1 MKRDDDFIREL
12 LFEIEASD
20 DPYLIADL
28 VLSPSTEDLK
38 RHMHAKW
45 LSDAGLLLEEND
57 GVFRITNQ
65 GHDYLAAIRDDGI
78 WKKTK
83 AAASSAGGVGL
94 GVMRDIAVAYVKQE
108 LSARLG
114 LQI

>member
-12 LFEIEASD
+12 LFEIEAAD
-20 DPYLIADL
+20 NPYLIACL
-28 VLSPSTEDLK
+28 LLNPSAEDLK

-45 LSDAGLLLEEND
+45 LSDAGLLLEED
-57 GVFRITNQ
+57 VGVFRITNQ

-83 AAASSAGGVGL
+83 AAASGAGGVGL
-94 GVMRDIAVAYVKQE
+94 NVMKDIAVAYVKQE
-108 LSARLG
+108 ISARLG
-114 LQI
+114 VQI